1 MAGTIAR
8 GSLYPAEASRE
19 LINLVRGKS
28 TLARLAGQDL
38 IPFNGQTEYVFA
50 LDKEVDIVA
59 ENDPKSNGGGTVTAK
74 TVVPLKFEYGL
85 RVSDEFVYGSE
96 EIRMNY
102 LRQFNEG
109 FARKIARGVDIAAM
123 HGLNP
128 RTGNPATQTV
138 GTNHLDA
145 QVSNSRTATADADAD
160 IDAAV
165 ALVEG
170 AEHEVTG
177 IAVAPAERAA
187 LAALKANG
195 VKLYPELAWGN
206 QPQSVNGLAFDANST
221 VSFGT
226 NTKALAYVGNF
237 RDFFKLGYGKDIT
250 FEVIQYGNPDNDAT
264 AGDLKGHNQVYL
276 RAEAYIGWAILDPT
290 AFAKVVSE

>member
-1 MAGTIAR
+1 MANVIAK
-8 GSLYPAEASRE
+8 GQLYPEVAVNE
-19 LINLVRGKS
+19 LVNLVRGKS
-28 TLARLAGQDL
+28 SLARLAGRDL
-38 IPFNGQTEYVFA
+38 IPFNGQREYVFA

-59 ENDPKSNGGGTVTAK
+59 ENGAKSNGGGTVTAK
-74 TVVPLKFEYGL
+74 TVIPIKFEYGL

-102 LRQFNEG
+102 IRQFNEG

-128 RTGNPATQTV
+128 RTGSASAVV
-138 GTNHLDA
+138 GTNHLD
-145 QVSNSRTATADADAD
+145 QLVTNSVTGTANPDTD

-195 VKLYPELAWGN
+195 VRLYPELAWGR
-206 QPQSVNGLAFDANST
+206 QPEDVNGLAFDVNST

-226 NTKALAYVGNF
+226 NTTALAYVGNY

-250 FEVIQYGNPDNDAT
+250 FEVIQYGNPDNDAQ

-290 AFAKVVSE
+290 AFAKIVSA

>member
-1 MAGTIAR
+1 MANVITKGQ
-8 GSLYPAEASRE
+8 LYPEVASQE

-28 TLARLAGQDL
+28 SLARLAGQNM
-38 IPFNGQTEYVFA
+38 IPFNGQREFVFT
-50 LDKEVDIVA
+50 LDNEVDIVA
-59 ENDPKSNGGGTVTAK
+59 ENGAKTNGGGTVAAK
-74 TVVPLKFEYGL
+74 TILPIKFEYGL

-96 EIRMNY
+96 EIRLQY

-109 FARKIARGVDIAAM
+109 FANKISRGIDIAAM

-128 RTGNPATQTV
+128 RTKQPSTV
-138 GTNHLDA
+138 VGDNNLDTAITNS
-145 QVSNSRTATADADAD
+145 VTSTADADAD

-177 IAVAPAERAA
+177 IVVAPAERSA

-195 VKLYPELAWGN
+195 VRLYPELAWGR
-206 QPQSVNGLAFDANST
+206 QPEDINGLAFDVNST
-221 VSFGT
+221 VSFNEET
-226 NTKALAYVGNF
+226 ELAYVGNF
-237 RDFFKLGYGKDIT
+237 RDYFKLGYGKDIT
-250 FEVIQYGNPDNDAT
+250 FEVIEYGNPDNDTT

-290 AFAKVVSE
+290 AFAKIVSA

>member
-1 MAGTIAR
+1 MANVIAK
-8 GSLYPAEASRE
+8 GQLYPEVAVNE
-19 LINLVRGKS
+19 LVNLVRGKS
-28 TLARLAGQDL
+28 SLARLAGRDL
-38 IPFNGQTEYVFA
+38 IPFNGQREYVFA

-59 ENDPKSNGGGTVTAK
+59 ENGAKSNGGGTVTAK
-74 TVVPLKFEYGL
+74 TVIPIKFEYGL

-102 LRQFNEG
+102 IRQFNEG

-128 RTGNPATQTV
+128 RTDTASAVV
-138 GTNHLDA
+138 GTNHLD
-145 QVSNSRTATADADAD
+145 QLVTNSVTATANADTD

-187 LAALKANG
+187 LAALRANG
-195 VKLYPELAWGN
+195 VRLYPELAWGR
-206 QPQSVNGLAFDANST
+206 QPEDINGLAFDVNST

-237 RDFFKLGYGKDIT
+237 RDYFKLGYGKDIT

-290 AFAKVVSE
+290 AFAKVVSA

>member
-1 MAGTIAR
+1 MANVIAK
-8 GSLYPAEASRE
+8 GQLYPEVAVNE
-19 LINLVRGKS
+19 LVNLVRGKS
-28 TLARLAGQDL
+28 SLARLAGRDL
-38 IPFNGQTEYVFA
+38 IPFNGQREYVFA

-59 ENDPKSNGGGTVTAK
+59 ENGAKSNGGGTVTAK
-74 TVVPLKFEYGL
+74 TVIPIKFEYGL

-102 LRQFNEG
+102 IRQFNEG

-128 RTGNPATQTV
+128 RTGSASAVV
-138 GTNHLDA
+138 GTNHLD
-145 QVSNSRTATADADAD
+145 QLVTNSVTGTANPDTD

-195 VKLYPELAWGN
+195 VRLYPELAWGR
-206 QPQSVNGLAFDANST
+206 QPEDVNGLAFDVNST
-221 VSFGT
+221 VAFGT
-226 NTKALAYVGNF
+226 NTTALAYVGNF

-250 FEVIQYGNPDNDAT
+250 FEVIQYGNPDNDAQ

-290 AFAKVVSE
+290 AFAKIVS

>member
-1 MAGTIAR
+1 MANVIAK
-8 GSLYPAEASRE
+8 GQLYPEVAVNE

-28 TLARLAGQDL
+28 SLARLAGREL
-38 IPFNGQTEYVFA
+38 IPFNGQREYVFA

-59 ENDPKSNGGGTVTAK
+59 ENGAKSNGGGTVTAK
-74 TVVPLKFEYGL
+74 TVIPIKFEYGL
-85 RVSDEFVYGSE
+85 RVSDEFVFGSE

-128 RTGNPATQTV
+128 RTGTASAVV
-138 GTNHLDA
+138 GTNHLD
-145 QVSNSRTATADADAD
+145 QLVTNSVTATANADAD

-177 IAVAPAERAA
+177 IVVAPAERAA
-187 LAALKANG
+187 LAALTANG
-195 VKLYPELAWGN
+195 VRLYPELAWGR
-206 QPQSVNGLAFDANST
+206 QPEDVNGLAFDVNST
-221 VSFGT
+221 VSFSGET
-226 NTKALAYVGNF
+226 ELAYVGNF

-250 FEVIQYGNPDNDAT
+250 FEVIQYGNPDNDAQ

-290 AFAKVVSE
+290 AFAKIVSA

>member
-1 MAGTIAR
+1 MANVIAK
-8 GSLYPAEASRE
+8 GQLYPEVAVNE
-19 LINLVRGKS
+19 LVNLVRGKS
-28 TLARLAGQDL
+28 SLARLAGRDL
-38 IPFNGQTEYVFA
+38 IPFNGQREYVFA

-59 ENDPKSNGGGTVTAK
+59 ENGAKSNGGGTVTAK
-74 TVVPLKFEYGL
+74 TVIPIKFEYGL

-102 LRQFNEG
+102 IRQFNEG

-128 RTGNPATQTV
+128 RTDTASAVV
-138 GTNHLDA
+138 GTNHLD
-145 QVSNSRTATADADAD
+145 QLVTNSVTATANADTD

-187 LAALKANG
+187 LAALRANG
-195 VKLYPELAWGN
+195 VRLYPELAWGR
-206 QPQSVNGLAFDANST
+206 QPEDINGLAFDVNST

-226 NTKALAYVGNF
+226 NTTALAYVGNF
-237 RDFFKLGYGKDIT
+237 RDYFKLGYGKDIT

-290 AFAKVVSE
+290 AFARVVS

>member
-1 MAGTIAR
+1 MANVIAK
-8 GSLYPAEASRE
+8 GQLYPEVAVNE

-28 TLARLAGQDL
+28 SLARLAGREL
-38 IPFNGQTEYVFA
+38 IPFNGQREYVFA

-59 ENDPKSNGGGTVTAK
+59 ENGAKSNGGGTVTAK
-74 TVVPLKFEYGL
+74 TVIPIKFEYGL
-85 RVSDEFVYGSE
+85 RVSDEFVFGSE

-128 RTGNPATQTV
+128 RTGTASAVV
-138 GTNHLDA
+138 GTNHLD
-145 QVSNSRTATADADAD
+145 QLVTNSVTATANADAD

-177 IAVAPAERAA
+177 IVVAPAERAA
-187 LAALKANG
+187 LAALTANG
-195 VKLYPELAWGN
+195 VRLYPELAWGR
-206 QPQSVNGLAFDANST
+206 QPEDVNGLAFDVNST
-221 VSFGT
+221 VSFGGET
-226 NTKALAYVGNF
+226 ELAYVGNF

-250 FEVIQYGNPDNDAT
+250 FEVIQYGNPDNDAQ

-290 AFAKVVSE
+290 AFAKIVSA

>member
-1 MAGTIAR
+1 
-8 GSLYPAEASRE
+8 
-19 LINLVRGKS
+19 
-28 TLARLAGQDL
+28 
-38 IPFNGQTEYVFA
+38 
-50 LDKEVDIVA
+50 
-59 ENDPKSNGGGTVTAK
+59 
-74 TVVPLKFEYGL
+74 
-85 RVSDEFVYGSE
+85 
-96 EIRMNY
+96 MNY
-102 LRQFNEG
+102 IRQFNEG

-128 RTGNPATQTV
+128 RTGSASAVV
-138 GTNHLDA
+138 GTNHLD
-145 QVSNSRTATADADAD
+145 QLVTNSVTGTANPDTD

-195 VKLYPELAWGN
+195 VRLYPELAWGR
-206 QPQSVNGLAFDANST
+206 QPEDVNGLAFDVNST

-226 NTKALAYVGNF
+226 NTTALAYVGNF

-250 FEVIQYGNPDNDAT
+250 FEVIQYGNPDNDAQ

-290 AFAKVVSE
+290 AFAKIVSA

>member
-1 MAGTIAR
+1 MANVIAK
-8 GSLYPAEASRE
+8 GQLYPEVAVNE
-19 LINLVRGKS
+19 LVNLVRGKS
-28 TLARLAGQDL
+28 SLARLAGRDL
-38 IPFNGQTEYVFA
+38 IPFNGQREYVFA

-59 ENDPKSNGGGTVTAK
+59 ENGAKSNGGGTVTAK
-74 TVVPLKFEYGL
+74 TVIPIKFEYGL

-102 LRQFNEG
+102 IRQFNEG

-128 RTGNPATQTV
+128 RTGSASTVV
-138 GTNHLDA
+138 GTNHLD
-145 QVSNSRTATADADAD
+145 QLVTNSVTATANPDAD

-187 LAALKANG
+187 LAALRANG
-195 VKLYPELAWGN
+195 VRLYPELAWGR
-206 QPQSVNGLAFDANST
+206 QPEDINGLAFDVNST

-226 NTKALAYVGNF
+226 NTTALSYVGNF

-250 FEVIQYGNPDNDAT
+250 FEVIQYGNPDNDAQ

-290 AFAKVVSE
+290 AFAKIVS

>member
-1 MAGTIAR
+1 MANVIAK
-8 GSLYPAEASRE
+8 GQLYPEVAVNE
-19 LINLVRGKS
+19 LVNLVRGKS
-28 TLARLAGQDL
+28 SLARLAGRDL
-38 IPFNGQTEYVFA
+38 IPFNGQREYVFA

-59 ENDPKSNGGGTVTAK
+59 ENGAKSNGGGTVTAK
-74 TVVPLKFEYGL
+74 TVIPIKFEYGL

-102 LRQFNEG
+102 IRQFNEG

-128 RTGNPATQTV
+128 RTGSASTVV
-138 GTNHLDA
+138 GTNHLD
-145 QVSNSRTATADADAD
+145 QLVTNSVTATANADTD
-160 IDAAV
+160 IDGAV

-187 LAALKANG
+187 LAALRANG
-195 VKLYPELAWGN
+195 VRLYPELAWGR
-206 QPQSVNGLAFDANST
+206 QPEDINGLAFDVNST

-226 NTKALAYVGNF
+226 NTTALAYVGNF

-250 FEVIQYGNPDNDAT
+250 FEVIQYGNPDNDAQ

-290 AFAKVVSE
+290 AFAKVVSA

>member
-1 MAGTIAR
+1 MANVIAK
-8 GSLYPAEASRE
+8 GQLYPEVAVNE
-19 LINLVRGKS
+19 LVNLVRGKS
-28 TLARLAGQDL
+28 SLARLAGRDL
-38 IPFNGQTEYVFA
+38 IPFNGQREYVFA

-59 ENDPKSNGGGTVTAK
+59 ENGAKSNGGGTVTAK
-74 TVVPLKFEYGL
+74 TVIPIKFEYGL

-102 LRQFNEG
+102 IRQFNEG

-128 RTGNPATQTV
+128 RTDTASAVV
-138 GTNHLDA
+138 GTNHLD
-145 QVSNSRTATADADAD
+145 QLVTNSVTATANADTD

-206 QPQSVNGLAFDANST
+206 QPQSVNGLAFDVNST

-290 AFAKVVSE
+290 AFAKVVSA

>member
-1 MAGTIAR
+1 MANVIAK
-8 GSLYPAEASRE
+8 GQLYPEVAVNE
-19 LINLVRGKS
+19 LVNLVRGKS
-28 TLARLAGQDL
+28 SLARLSGRDL
-38 IPFNGQTEYVFA
+38 IPFNGQREYVFA

-59 ENDPKSNGGGTVTAK
+59 ENGAKSNGGGTVTAK
-74 TVVPLKFEYGL
+74 TVIPIKFEYGL

-102 LRQFNEG
+102 IRQFNEG

-128 RTGNPATQTV
+128 RTDTASAVV
-138 GTNHLDA
+138 GTNHLD
-145 QVSNSRTATADADAD
+145 QLVTNSVTATANADTD

-187 LAALKANG
+187 LAALRANG
-195 VKLYPELAWGN
+195 VRLYPELAWGR
-206 QPQSVNGLAFDANST
+206 QPEDINGLAFDVNST

-226 NTKALAYVGNF
+226 GTTALAYVGNF
-237 RDFFKLGYGKDIT
+237 RDYFKLGYGKDIT

-290 AFAKVVSE
+290 AFAKVVS

>member
-1 MAGTIAR
+1 MANVIAK
-8 GSLYPAEASRE
+8 GQLYPEVAVNE
-19 LINLVRGKS
+19 LVNLVRGKS
-28 TLARLAGQDL
+28 SLARLAGRDL
-38 IPFNGQTEYVFA
+38 IPFNGQREYVFA

-59 ENDPKSNGGGTVTAK
+59 ENGAKSNGGGTVTAK
-74 TVVPLKFEYGL
+74 TVIPIKFEYGL

-102 LRQFNEG
+102 IRQFNEG

-128 RTGNPATQTV
+128 RTGSASTVV
-138 GTNHLDA
+138 GTNHLD
-145 QVSNSRTATADADAD
+145 QLVTNSVTATANADAD

-187 LAALKANG
+187 LAALRANG
-195 VKLYPELAWGN
+195 VRLYPELAWGR
-206 QPQSVNGLAFDANST
+206 QPEDINGLAFDVNST

-226 NTKALAYVGNF
+226 NTTALSYVGNF

-250 FEVIQYGNPDNDAT
+250 FEVIQYGNPDNDAQ

-290 AFAKVVSE
+290 AFAKIVS

>member
-1 MAGTIAR
+1 MANVIAK
-8 GSLYPAEASRE
+8 GQLYPEVAVNE
-19 LINLVRGKS
+19 LVNLVRGKS
-28 TLARLAGQDL
+28 SLARLAGRDL
-38 IPFNGQTEYVFA
+38 IPFNGQREYVFA

-59 ENDPKSNGGGTVTAK
+59 ENGAKSNGGGTVTAK
-74 TVVPLKFEYGL
+74 TVIPIKFEYGL

-102 LRQFNEG
+102 IRQFNEG

-128 RTGNPATQTV
+128 RTDTASAVV
-138 GTNHLDA
+138 GTNHLD
-145 QVSNSRTATADADAD
+145 QLVTNSVTATANADTD

-187 LAALKANG
+187 LAALRANG
-195 VKLYPELAWGN
+195 VRLYPELAWGR
-206 QPQSVNGLAFDANST
+206 QPEDINGLAFDVNST

-226 NTKALAYVGNF
+226 NTTALAYVGNF
-237 RDFFKLGYGKDIT
+237 RDYFKLGYGKDIT

-290 AFAKVVSE
+290 AFAKVVS

>member
-1 MAGTIAR
+1 MANVIAK
-8 GSLYPAEASRE
+8 GQLYPEVAVNE

-28 TLARLAGQDL
+28 SLARLAGREL
-38 IPFNGQTEYVFA
+38 IPFNGQREYVFA

-59 ENDPKSNGGGTVTAK
+59 ENGAKSNGGGTVTAK
-74 TVVPLKFEYGL
+74 TVIPIKFEYGL
-85 RVSDEFVYGSE
+85 RVSDEFVFGSE

-128 RTGNPATQTV
+128 RTGTASAVV
-138 GTNHLDA
+138 GTNYLD
-145 QVSNSRTATADADAD
+145 QLVTNSVTATANADTD

-177 IAVAPAERAA
+177 IVVAPAERAA
-187 LAALKANG
+187 LAALTANG
-195 VKLYPELAWGN
+195 VRLYPELAWGR
-206 QPQSVNGLAFDANST
+206 QPEDVNGLAFDVNST
-221 VSFGT
+221 VSFGGET
-226 NTKALAYVGNF
+226 ELAYVGNF

-250 FEVIQYGNPDNDAT
+250 FEVIQYGNPDNDAQ

-290 AFAKVVSE
+290 AFAKIVSA

>member
-1 MAGTIAR
+1 MANVIAK
-8 GSLYPAEASRE
+8 GQLYPEVAVNE
-19 LINLVRGKS
+19 LVNLVRGKS
-28 TLARLAGQDL
+28 SLARLAGRDL
-38 IPFNGQTEYVFA
+38 IPFNGQREYVFA

-59 ENDPKSNGGGTVTAK
+59 ENGAKSNGGGTVTAK
-74 TVVPLKFEYGL
+74 TVIPIKFEYGL

-102 LRQFNEG
+102 IRQFNEG

-128 RTGNPATQTV
+128 RTGSASAVV
-138 GTNHLDA
+138 GTNHLD
-145 QVSNSRTATADADAD
+145 QLVTNSVTGTANPDAD

-187 LAALKANG
+187 LAALRANG
-195 VKLYPELAWGN
+195 VRLYPELAWGR
-206 QPQSVNGLAFDANST
+206 QPEDINGLAFDVNST

-226 NTKALAYVGNF
+226 NTTALAYVGNF
-237 RDFFKLGYGKDIT
+237 RDYFKLGYGKDIT

-290 AFAKVVSE
+290 AFAKVVS

>member
-1 MAGTIAR
+1 MANVIAK
-8 GSLYPAEASRE
+8 GQLYPEVAVNE
-19 LINLVRGKS
+19 LVNLVRGKS
-28 TLARLAGQDL
+28 SLARLAGRDL
-38 IPFNGQTEYVFA
+38 IPFNGQREYVFA

-59 ENDPKSNGGGTVTAK
+59 ENGAKSNGGGTVTAK
-74 TVVPLKFEYGL
+74 TVIPIKFEYGL

-102 LRQFNEG
+102 IRQFNEG

-128 RTGNPATQTV
+128 RTDTASAVV
-138 GTNHLDA
+138 GTNHLD
-145 QVSNSRTATADADAD
+145 QLVTNSVTATTNADTD

-187 LAALKANG
+187 LAALRANG
-195 VKLYPELAWGN
+195 VRLYPELAWGR
-206 QPQSVNGLAFDANST
+206 QPEDINGLAFDVNST

-237 RDFFKLGYGKDIT
+237 RDYFKLGYGKDIT

-290 AFAKVVSE
+290 AFAKVVSA

>member
-1 MAGTIAR
+1 MANVIAK
-8 GSLYPAEASRE
+8 GQLYPEVAVNE
-19 LINLVRGKS
+19 LVNLVRGKS
-28 TLARLAGQDL
+28 SLARLAGRDL
-38 IPFNGQTEYVFA
+38 IPFNGQREYVFA

-59 ENDPKSNGGGTVTAK
+59 ENGAKSNGGGTVTAK
-74 TVVPLKFEYGL
+74 TVIPIKFEYGL

-102 LRQFNEG
+102 IRQFNEG

-128 RTGNPATQTV
+128 RTGSASAVV
-138 GTNHLDA
+138 GTNHLD
-145 QVSNSRTATADADAD
+145 QLVTNSVTGTANPDTD

-195 VKLYPELAWGN
+195 VRLYPELAWGR
-206 QPQSVNGLAFDANST
+206 QPEDVNGLAFDVNST

-226 NTKALAYVGNF
+226 NTTALAYVGNF

-250 FEVIQYGNPDNDAT
+250 FEVIQYGNPDNDAQ

-290 AFAKVVSE
+290 AFAKIVSA

>member
-1 MAGTIAR
+1 MANVIAK
-8 GSLYPAEASRE
+8 GQLYPEVAVNE
-19 LINLVRGKS
+19 LVNLVRGKS
-28 TLARLAGQDL
+28 SLARLAGRDL
-38 IPFNGQTEYVFA
+38 IPFNGQREYVFA

-59 ENDPKSNGGGTVTAK
+59 ENGAKSNGGGTVTAK
-74 TVVPLKFEYGL
+74 TVIPIKFEYGL

-102 LRQFNEG
+102 IRQFNEG

-128 RTGNPATQTV
+128 RTGSASAVV
-138 GTNHLDA
+138 GTNHLD
-145 QVSNSRTATADADAD
+145 QLVTNSVTGTANPDTD

-195 VKLYPELAWGN
+195 LRLYPELAWGR
-206 QPQSVNGLAFDANST
+206 QPEDVNGLAFDVNST

-226 NTKALAYVGNF
+226 NTTALAYVGNF

-250 FEVIQYGNPDNDAT
+250 FEVIQYGNPDNDAQ

-290 AFAKVVSE
+290 AFAKIVSA

>member
-1 MAGTIAR
+1 MANVIAK
-8 GSLYPAEASRE
+8 GQLYPEVAVNE
-19 LINLVRGKS
+19 LVNLVRGKS
-28 TLARLAGQDL
+28 SLARLAGRDL
-38 IPFNGQTEYVFA
+38 IPFNGQREYVFA

-59 ENDPKSNGGGTVTAK
+59 ENGAKSNGGGTVTAK
-74 TVVPLKFEYGL
+74 TVIPIKFEYGL

-102 LRQFNEG
+102 IRQFNEG

-128 RTGNPATQTV
+128 RTGSASAVV
-138 GTNHLDA
+138 GTNHLD
-145 QVSNSRTATADADAD
+145 QLVTNSVTGTANPDTD

-195 VKLYPELAWGN
+195 VRLYPELAWGR
-206 QPQSVNGLAFDANST
+206 QPEDVNGLAFDVNST
-221 VSFGT
+221 VAFGT
-226 NTKALAYVGNF
+226 NTTALAYVGNF

-250 FEVIQYGNPDNDAT
+250 FEVIQYGNPDNDAQ

-290 AFAKVVSE
+290 AFAKIVSA

>member
-1 MAGTIAR
+1 MANVIAK
-8 GSLYPAEASRE
+8 GQLYPEVAVNE
-19 LINLVRGKS
+19 LVNLVRGKS
-28 TLARLAGQDL
+28 SLARLAGRDL
-38 IPFNGQTEYVFA
+38 IPFNGQREYVFA

-59 ENDPKSNGGGTVTAK
+59 ENGAKSNGGGTVTAK
-74 TVVPLKFEYGL
+74 TVIPIKFEYGL

-102 LRQFNEG
+102 IRQFNEG

-128 RTGNPATQTV
+128 RTGTASAVV
-138 GTNHLDA
+138 GTNHLD
-145 QVSNSRTATADADAD
+145 QLVTNSVTATANADAD

-187 LAALKANG
+187 LAALRANG
-195 VKLYPELAWGN
+195 VRLYPELAWGN
-206 QPQSVNGLAFDANST
+206 QPEDINGLAFDVNST

-226 NTKALAYVGNF
+226 NTTALSYVGNF

-250 FEVIQYGNPDNDAT
+250 FEVIQYGNPDNDST

-290 AFAKVVSE
+290 AFAKVVSA